1 MQSKVKVFLLVPL
14 FFFPV
19 CYFPISPLNL
29 PSART
34 GEVLGSPSWRC
45 SGASPMPAELLLQDT
60 APAALTNGTAQVQP
74 GPATGA
80 VLALSYWALSL
91 AQVFDGVFLNHSK
104 TGLLCLLYLVSLTLF
119 SCGLLPRFPG
129 PICFLKLESRYLS
142 SKSFS
147 RQVISLRYT
156 SRSSKERLVS
166 GTACLGYP
174 VYSEEW
180 SSRGLLQSCRG
191 KWLSRESGMWWAV
204 SGK

>member
-14 FFFPV
+14 FFFSV

-34 GEVLGSPSWRC
+34 GEVLEAHPG
-45 SGASPMPAELLLQDT
+45 GARVPAPGLQSCYCRTLLLLRCT
-60 APAALTNGTAQVQP
+60 PQVQP

-80 VLALSYWALSL
+80 VLAPSYWALSL
-91 AQVFDGVFLNHSK
+91 AWVFDGVFLNHSK

-180 SSRGLLQSCRG
+180 SSRGLLLSCRG
-191 KWLSRESGMWWAV
+191 KRLS
-204 SGK
+204 